1 MAKYESQ
8 LKIETG
14 WVTIA
19 LHSSVDH
26 AKKVLVEKY
35 SDREVRIID
44 SRTQEVVFPT
54 QEIVAKGQFSRK
66 NGDTASEKEFKEAL
80 KKCSTASKRAYD
92 TSLVYY
98 TRVSSIL
105 EKLEKSLDGIAPQLL
120 ADKNTA
126 RYPFGEVVRQIT
138 IGINEQSTTKLGDL
152 KKYLDKQKEHLKDF
166 TVVLFG
172 KTKAGKSTIREAFT
186 RGDGG
191 TIGKGAQRTTQDVK
205 EYEWQG
211 LRLIDTP
218 GIEAYKGEEDQRKA
232 VETVRE
238 ADMVIF
244 LISDDAPQPKE
255 FEAMEWLNRIN
266 KYFFI
271 LLNVKE
277 ELENTSKPDDNRR
290 LERFIKNPNKVF
302 DTKRLQ
308 GHEQRIRGDFGKIFG
323 VEKIDIVYVHAQ
335 AAFLSTRPKY
345 KDYSNE
351 LWSLSRVETAYNL
364 ISKEIVKTGYQRRVL
379 TICNGVVDFIDDI
392 IRSLKTHQKSLE
404 VQVRFMNDELP
415 NLEKKLQKISKE
427 GNQRI
432 ERKCKGKFDKI
443 RGWIPRFVDDYLGKD
458 NAQLEYQ
465 RRINKETEDI
475 QREMKRLF
483 QELVNE
489 VKEALKEFEKEYMY
503 DMGTI
508 KIDFPEINN
517 FQKDYTD
524 DSLKYVSMGLGATS
538 AIAMGIAAFAGA
550 NFWNPVGW
558 VAGIASV
565 VVGIFSWL
573 FGSGNDE
580 RRAWQRK
587 KQEAKDL
594 LYQKLYTSENEIVKS
609 YQDLLQKYITS
620 RQNEELKRIKTYIRQ
635 LSRISNGLYVLG
647 IQPLKEQNIKLVSV
661 RELMTK

>member
-8 LKIETG
+8 RKIENN

-19 LHSSVDH
+19 LHSNVDH

-54 QEIVAKGQFSRK
+54 REIAVKDQSSRK
-66 NGDTASEKEFKEAL
+66 NRDTTSEKEFKKAL
-80 KKCSTASKRAYD
+80 KKCSTASKKAYD

-98 TRVSSIL
+98 TRVSQIL
-105 EKLEKSLDGIAPQLL
+105 EKLKKNLDEIAPKFL
-120 ADKNTA
+120 ADKDA
-126 RYPFGEVVRQIT
+126 AKYSFGETVRQIT
-138 IGINEQSTTKLGDL
+138 TEINDQSTTKLDDL
-152 KKYLDKQKEHLKDF
+152 KRYLDKQKEHLKDF

-172 KTKAGKSTIREAFT
+172 KTKAGKSTIREALT

-191 TIGKGAQRTTQDVK
+191 TIEKGAQRTTQDIK

-218 GIEAYKGEEDQRKA
+218 GIEAYKGEEDQQKA
-232 VETVRE
+232 VEIALE

-244 LISDDAPQPKE
+244 LVSDDATQPKE
-255 FEAMEWLNRIN
+255 FEAMQWLNKIN

-277 ELENTSKPDDNRR
+277 ALENKNKPDDNRR

-302 DTKRLQ
+302 DVKRLQ
-308 GHEQRIRGDFGKIFG
+308 GHEQRIRGHFSKVFEVDK
-323 VEKIDIVYVHAQ
+323 VDIVCVHAL
-335 AAFLSTRPKY
+335 AAFLSTRPNY

-364 ISKEIVKTGYQRRVL
+364 ISKEIVKTGYQKRVL
-379 TICNGVVDFIDDI
+379 TICNGVVNFINDI
-392 IRSLKTHQKSLE
+392 IRSLYTHQKSLE
-404 VQVRFMNDELP
+404 AQVRFMNDKIP
-415 NLEKKLQKISKE
+415 SLEKKLQKISKK

-432 ERKCKGKFDKI
+432 ERKCKERFDKI

-458 NAQLEYQ
+458 SAQLEYQ
-465 RRINKETEDI
+465 KRINKETEDI
-475 QREMKRLF
+475 QKEMKGLF

-489 VKEALKEFEKEYMY
+489 VKEALEEFEKEYMY

-508 KIDFPEINN
+508 KIDPPEINN

-524 DSLKYVSMGLGATS
+524 DTLKYVSMGLGATS

-550 NFWNPVGW
+550 NFWNPIGW
-558 VAGIASV
+558 IAGIASV
-565 VVGIFSWL
+565 VVGIF
-573 FGSGNDE
+573 G
-580 RRAWQRK
+580 WQW
-587 KQEAKDL
+587 A
-594 LYQKLYTSENEIVKS
+594 IA
-609 YQDLLQKYITS
+609 
-620 RQNEELKRIKTYIRQ
+620 
-635 LSRISNGLYVLG
+635 
-647 IQPLKEQNIKLVSV
+647 KLVIVS
-661 RELMTK
+661 

>member
-8 LKIETG
+8 RKIENN

-19 LHSSVDH
+19 LHSNVDH

-35 SDREVRIID
+35 LDQEVRIID

-54 QEIVAKGQFSRK
+54 QGIVVKDQPSKK
-66 NGDTASEKEFKEAL
+66 NKDTTSEREFKEAL
-80 KKCSTASKRAYD
+80 KRCSIASTRAYD

-98 TRVSSIL
+98 TRVSQIL
-105 EKLEKSLDGIAPQLL
+105 EKLEKNLDEIAPQLL
-120 ADKNTA
+120 ADKDA
-126 RYPFGEVVRQIT
+126 AKYSFGEVVRQIT
-138 IGINEQSTTKLGDL
+138 TGINDQSTTKLGDL

-172 KTKAGKSTIREAFT
+172 RTKAGKSTIREAFT

-218 GIEAYKGEEDQRKA
+218 GIEAYKGEEDKRKA
-232 VETVRE
+232 MEITRE

-244 LISDDAPQPKE
+244 LVSDDSIQPRE
-255 FEAMEWLNRIN
+255 FEAMAWLKQIN

-277 ELENTSKPDDNRR
+277 KLDNKKRI
-290 LERFIKNPNKVF
+290 ERFIKTPEKIF

-308 GHEQRIRGDFGKIFG
+308 EHEQRIKENVANIFE
-323 VEKIDIVYVHAQ
+323 VEKVDIVYIHAL
-335 AAFLSTRPKY
+335 AAFLSTQNEY
-345 KDYSNE
+345 LDYSDE
-351 LWSLSRVETAYNL
+351 LWDLSRVEKVYNL
-364 ISKEIVKTGYQRRVL
+364 ITKEIVKTGYQKRVL
-379 TICNGVVDFIDDI
+379 TICNGVVNFIDDI
-392 IRSLKTHQKSLE
+392 IRSLNTHRKSLE
-404 VQVRFMNDELP
+404 IQVRFMNDELP
-415 NLEKKLQKISKE
+415 NLEKELQKISKK

-432 ERKCKGKFDKI
+432 ERKCKEKFDKI
-443 RGWIPRFVDDYLGKD
+443 RGWIPRFVDNYLGKEG
-458 NAQLEYQ
+458 AQLEYQ
-465 RRINKETEDI
+465 KRINKETEYI
-475 QREMKRLF
+475 QKEMEGLF

-508 KIDFPEINN
+508 KIDLPEINN

-524 DSLKYVSMGLGATS
+524 DTLKYVSMGLGATS
-538 AIAMGIAAFAGA
+538 EIAMGIDAFAGA
-550 NFWNPVGW
+550 NFWNPIGW

-565 VVGIFSWL
+565 VVGIFGWL

-580 RRAWQRK
+580 HRTWQRQ

-594 LYQKLYTSENEIVKS
+594 LYKKLHTSENEIVKS
-609 YQDLLQKYITS
+609 YQDLLQKYIFS
-620 RQNEELKRIKTYIRQ
+620 KQNEELKRIKTYINQ
-635 LSRISNGLYVLG
+635 LSKISNELYIFG
-647 IQPLKEQNIKLVSV
+647 IQPLKEQNVKLISV
-661 RELMTK
+661 RDIMAK

>member
-8 LKIETG
+8 RKIENN

-19 LHSSVDH
+19 LHSNVAH

-35 SDREVRIID
+35 SDQEVRIID
-44 SRTQEVVFPT
+44 SRTQEVVFPI
-54 QEIVAKGQFSRK
+54 QEIVVKDQSSRK
-66 NGDTASEKEFKEAL
+66 NRDTTSEKELKEAL
-80 KKCSTASKRAYD
+80 KKCSTASTRAYD

-98 TRVSSIL
+98 TRISQIL
-105 EKLEKSLDGIAPQLL
+105 EKLEKNLDEIAPKLL
-120 ADKNTA
+120 ANKDAAK
-126 RYPFGEVVRQIT
+126 YSFGETVRQIT
-138 IGINEQSTTKLGDL
+138 TGINDQATTKLGTL
-152 KKYLDKQKEHLKDF
+152 KNYLDKQKEHLKDF
-166 TVVLFG
+166 TIVLFG

-205 EYEWQG
+205 EYKWQG

-218 GIEAYKGEEDQRKA
+218 GIEAYKGEEDKRKA
-232 VETVRE
+232 MGITHE

-244 LISDDAPQPKE
+244 LVSDDSIQPKE
-255 FEAMEWLNRIN
+255 FEAMAWLKQIN

-277 ELENTSKPDDNRR
+277 KLDNKRR
-290 LERFIKNPNKVF
+290 IERFIKTPEKIF
-302 DTKRLQ
+302 DAKRLQ
-308 GHEQRIRGDFGKIFG
+308 EHEQRIKENVANIFE
-323 VEKIDIVYVHAQ
+323 VEKVDIVYIHAL
-335 AAFLSTRPKY
+335 ASFLSTQNEY
-345 KDYSNE
+345 LDYSDE
-351 LWSLSRVETAYNL
+351 LWNLSRVEKAYNL
-364 ISKEIVKTGYQRRVL
+364 ITKEIVKTGYQKRVL
-379 TICNGVVDFIDDI
+379 TICNGVVNFINDI
-392 IRSLKTHQKSLE
+392 IKSLYTHQKSLE
-404 VQVRFMNDELP
+404 AQVTFMNDEIP
-415 NLEKKLQKISKE
+415 TLEKELQKISKK

-432 ERKCKGKFDKI
+432 ERKCKERFNKI

-465 RRINKETEDI
+465 KRINKETEDI
-475 QREMKRLF
+475 QKEMKGLF

-489 VKEALKEFEKEYMY
+489 VKEVLKEFEKEYMY

-508 KIDFPEINN
+508 KIDPPEINN

-524 DSLKYVSMGLGATS
+524 DTLRYVSMGLGATS
-538 AIAMGIAAFAGA
+538 AIAVGIAAFAGA
-550 NFWNPVGW
+550 NFWNPIGW

-565 VVGIFSWL
+565 VVGIFGWL

-580 RRAWQRK
+580 RRAWQRQ

-594 LYQKLYTSENEIVKS
+594 LYKKLHTSENEIVKS

-620 RQNEELKRIKTYIRQ
+620 RQNEELKRIKTYINQ
-635 LSRISNGLYVLG
+635 LSKISNELYVFG
-647 IQPLKEQNIKLVSV
+647 IQPLKEQNVKLISV
-661 RELMTK
+661 RNLMAK

>member
-8 LKIETG
+8 RKIENN

-19 LHSSVDH
+19 LHSNVDH

-44 SRTQEVVFPT
+44 SRTQEVIFPSR
-54 QEIVAKGQFSRK
+54 EIVVKDQPSRK
-66 NGDTASEKEFKEAL
+66 NKDTTSEKEFKEAL

-98 TRVSSIL
+98 TRVSQIL
-105 EKLEKSLDGIAPQLL
+105 EKLEKNLDEIAPQLL
-120 ADKNTA
+120 ADKDA
-126 RYPFGEVVRQIT
+126 AKYLFGETVRQIT
-138 IGINEQSTTKLGDL
+138 TEISDQSTTKLDDL
-152 KKYLDKQKEHLKDF
+152 KRYLDKQKEHLKDF

-218 GIEAYKGEEDQRKA
+218 GIEAYKGEEDKRKA
-232 VETVRE
+232 MEITRE

-244 LISDDAPQPKE
+244 LVSDDSIQPKE
-255 FEAMEWLNRIN
+255 FEAMAWLKQIN

-277 ELENTSKPDDNRR
+277 KLDNKKRI
-290 LERFIKNPNKVF
+290 ERFIKAPEKIF

-308 GHEQRIRGDFGKIFG
+308 EHEQRIKENVANIFE
-323 VEKIDIVYVHAQ
+323 VEKVDIVYIQAL
-335 AAFLSTRPKY
+335 AAFLSTQNEY
-345 KDYSNE
+345 LDYSDE
-351 LWSLSRVETAYNL
+351 LWNLSRVEKVYNL
-364 ISKEIVKTGYQRRVL
+364 ITKEIVKTGYQKRVL
-379 TICNGVVDFIDDI
+379 TICNGVVNFIDDI
-392 IRSLKTHQKSLE
+392 IRSLNTHRKSLE
-404 VQVRFMNDELP
+404 VQVGFMNDELP
-415 NLEKKLQKISKE
+415 NLEKELQKISKE

-432 ERKCKGKFDKI
+432 ERKCKEKFDKI
-443 RGWIPRFVDDYLGKD
+443 RGWIPRFVDNYLGKEG
-458 NAQLEYQ
+458 AQLEYQ
-465 RRINKETEDI
+465 KRINKETEYI
-475 QREMKRLF
+475 QKEMEGLF
-483 QELVNE
+483 QELVNK

-508 KIDFPEINN
+508 KIDPPEINN

-524 DSLKYVSMGLGATS
+524 DTLRYVSMGLGATS
-538 AIAMGIAAFAGA
+538 AIAVGIAAFAGA
-550 NFWNPVGW
+550 NFWNPIGW

-565 VVGIFSWL
+565 VVGIFGWL

-580 RRAWQRK
+580 RRAWQRQ

-594 LYQKLYTSENEIVKS
+594 LYRKLHTSENEIVKS

-620 RQNEELKRIKTYIRQ
+620 RQNEELKRIKTYINQ
-635 LSRISNGLYVLG
+635 LSKISNELYIFG
-647 IQPLKEQNIKLVSV
+647 IQPLKEQNVKLISV
-661 RELMTK
+661 RDLMAK